1 MGNRESNRVAP
12 KDTSH
17 KVSKS
22 EIVLTN
28 LQKDSKKSSRDHQD
42 VHKQENA
49 CLQSDKLINNET
61 MMILSE
67 ACTKGTRSQ
76 ASTDIVQPLEKWSN
90 LSLAH
95 SKGADNTQKSPV
107 DLAKREKIL
116 SWNQSEIME
125 SSESSACTCKCLSV
139 DLIT

>member
-49 CLQSDKLINNET
+49 CLQSDKLINNDNNET

-76 ASTDIVQPLEKWSN
+76 ASTDIVQPIEKWS
-90 LSLAH
+90 
-95 SKGADNTQKSPV
+95 V